1 MSHKKTLFE
10 KELKNKLALKS
21 SGHKSEEMVLLQAF
35 KYFDLDNSG
44 MCSIEEFIK
53 SIMKIGITGFNEND
67 IRELFKV
74 YDIDQSG
81 ELDYKEF
88 VGILYSNNSMKHQ
101 NKNPTQNPNENKNK
115 IETPSNKEI
124 QGDLSKKNYIEQ
136 DEIKDILNII
146 RNKLAARGVRGITSI
161 ARNFRIA
168 DDDNSQS
175 LDYNE
180 FRKAAKDFRF
190 GLNDDQI
197 KKAFVAFDR
206 SNNGTIDYD
215 EFIRTIRGDM
225 NEFRKKIV
233 EQIFNI
239 LDVNQS
245 GFIDLEDIKSKYN
258 ARYHPD
264 VKNGK
269 RTEDEVLLE
278 FLETFENTY
287 NYLCGTENDGKV
299 TIEEFMEYYENVSM
313 SIDDD
318 NYFET
323 LMNNAWR
330 IGDHTTGNNEKKGWS
345 NKNEGSEAKGNN
357 EPSLRDNY
365 KSRFGDKRPGEFKNK
380 NDNNKLNDNDY
391 NSNNDNNNKN
401 GNTTIEKFK
410 ESIKKK
416 GGRGIIGL
424 ARTFKIFDDNNNK
437 SLDFNEFQKAVKDYA
452 VDLSK
457 DEIKEIF
464 DLFDRDGSGTIDYDE
479 FLRQIRGE
487 MNEKRKNIVLQ
498 AFDKLDLDKSGIVE
512 LNEIKSLYN
521 VKNNKEV
528 LSGKKTEEDIY
539 GEFIETFETH
549 HNIKKGVRDKRVS
562 REEFLE
568 YYNNISMSIDDDDYF
583 IEMIK
588 NAWKLR
594 QTPSYLNQQAWSNQ
608 NNNNDN
614 RNVSDYYKSSNIG
627 QKKGKIL
634 GERNPKIGN
643 ASNAPFGTDD
653 IPTNYSTS
661 NNPNRAQNS
670 NYKYDNTNN
679 NKINADEILKK
690 MKNKM
695 TARGTRGIMSIRRAF
710 MIADD
715 DNSKTV
721 NFNEF
726 KKFCHDYRL
735 GFNEDEVK
743 ELFKKFDKD
752 NSGNIDYDEF
762 IYNIEGE
769 MNNFRKNIV
778 KKVFDKLDKNK
789 NGLIELDDIRENYN
803 AKKHPDVISGK
814 KNEEEVLAEFLDNF
828 EYHFSLLNSNK
839 TKDGKITFDEFCEYY
854 NNISMSISDDRYFES
869 IMNSAWDLDGT
880 RQNYGRGRK
889 NY

>member
-1 MSHKKTLFE
+1 MSDMKLLFE
-10 KELKNKLALKS
+10 KELKNKLSLKA
-21 SGHKSEEMVLLQAF
+21 SGHISEETVLLKAF

-44 MCSIEEFIK
+44 MCSMDEFLK
-53 SIMKIGITGFNEND
+53 AIMKIGITGFSEENL
-67 IRELFKV
+67 RELFNQ
-74 YDIDQSG
+74 YDVDKSG

-88 VGILYSNNSMKHQ
+88 VGILYSNNSIINERRNIPASGRK
-101 NKNPTQNPNENKNK
+101 NENKPQVQPPNYQ
-115 IETPSNKEI
+115 NI
-124 QGDLSKKNYIEQ
+124 QGNMPKNKFLEQ
-136 DEIKDILNII
+136 DEIKGIIERI
-146 RNKLAARGVRGITSI
+146 RNKLKARGVRGITSI
-161 ARNFRIA
+161 ERNFRII
-168 DDDNSQS
+168 DDDGSQT
-175 LDYNE
+175 LDFNE
-180 FRKAAKDFRF
+180 FKKATKDFRF
-190 GLNDDQI
+190 GLNDDEI
-197 KKAFVAFDR
+197 EKAFVAFDIN
-206 SNNGTIDYD
+206 NNGKIDYD
-215 EFIRTIRGDM
+215 EFIRTIRGEM
-225 NEFRKKIV
+225 NDYRKQLV
-233 EQIFNI
+233 EQVFNV
-239 LDVNQS
+239 LDVN
-245 GFIDLEDIKSKYN
+245 GNGYIELEEFKSKYN
-258 ARYHPD
+258 ARNHPD
-264 VKNGK
+264 VKSG
-269 RTEDEVLLE
+269 RRSEDEVLLD

-287 NYLCGTENDGKV
+287 NYICGTENDGKV
-299 TIEEFMEYYENVSM
+299 TLEEFMEYYENVSM
-313 SIDDD
+313 CIDDD
-318 NYFET
+318 AFFET
-323 LMNNAWR
+323 LVNNAWR
-330 IGDHTTGNNEKKGWS
+330 INTYRTGNNEKKGWS

-365 KSRFGDKRPGEFKNK
+365 KSKFGDKRPGEFKNK
-380 NDNNKLNDNDY
+380 NDNNKLN
-391 NSNNDNNNKN
+391 NNDNNN
-401 GNTTIEKFK
+401 GNPTIEKFR
-410 ESIKKK
+410 EAIKKK

-457 DEIKEIF
+457 DEIKELF

-479 FLRQIRGE
+479 FLHQIRGE

-695 TARGTRGIMSIRRAF
+695 IARGTRGIMSIRRAF

-721 NFNEF
+721 NLNEF

-814 KNEEEVLAEFLDNF
+814 KNEKEVFAEFLDNF
-828 EYHFSLLNSNK
+828 EYNF
-839 TKDGKITFDEFCEYY
+839 
-854 NNISMSISDDRYFES
+854 
-869 IMNSAWDLDGT
+869 
-880 RQNYGRGRK
+880 
-889 NY
+889 

>member
-1 MSHKKTLFE
+1 MSQKKTLFE

-124 QGDLSKKNYIEQ
+124 QGDLSKKNYLEQ
-136 DEIKDILNII
+136 DETKDILNII

-365 KSRFGDKRPGEFKNK
+365 KSKFGDKRPGEFKNK
-380 NDNNKLNDNDY
+380 NDNNKLN
-391 NSNNDNNNKN
+391 NNDNNN
-401 GNTTIEKFK
+401 GNPTIEKFR
-410 ESIKKK
+410 EAIKKK

-457 DEIKEIF
+457 NEIKELF
-464 DLFDRDGSGTIDYDE
+464 DLFERDGTGSIDYDE
-479 FLRQIRGE
+479 FLHQIRGE

-695 TARGTRGIMSIRRAF
+695 IARGTRGIMSIRRAF

-869 IMNSAWDLDGT
+869 IMNSAWNLDGT

>member
-1 MSHKKTLFE
+1 M
-10 KELKNKLALKS
+10 
-21 SGHKSEEMVLLQAF
+21 
-35 KYFDLDNSG
+35 
-44 MCSIEEFIK
+44 
-53 SIMKIGITGFNEND
+53 ND
-67 IRELFKV
+67 
-74 YDIDQSG
+74 
-81 ELDYKEF
+81 
-88 VGILYSNNSMKHQ
+88 
-101 NKNPTQNPNENKNK
+101 
-115 IETPSNKEI
+115 
-124 QGDLSKKNYIEQ
+124 
-136 DEIKDILNII
+136 
-146 RNKLAARGVRGITSI
+146 
-161 ARNFRIA
+161 
-168 DDDNSQS
+168 
-175 LDYNE
+175 
-180 FRKAAKDFRF
+180 FRKQ
-190 GLNDDQI
+190 L
-197 KKAFVAFDR
+197 
-206 SNNGTIDYD
+206 
-215 EFIRTIRGDM
+215 
-225 NEFRKKIV
+225 V
-233 EQIFNI
+233 EQVFEI
-239 LDVNQS
+239 LDVNKS
-245 GFIDLEDIKSKYN
+245 GYIDLEDIKQRYN

-264 VKNGK
+264 VKSGK

-287 NYLCGTENDGKV
+287 NYLCGSENDGKV

-365 KSRFGDKRPGEFKNK
+365 KSKFGDKRPGEFKNK
-380 NDNNKLNDNDY
+380 NDNNKLN
-391 NSNNDNNNKN
+391 NNDNNN
-401 GNTTIEKFK
+401 GNPTIEKFR
-410 ESIKKK
+410 EAIKKK

-457 DEIKEIF
+457 NEIKELF
-464 DLFDRDGSGTIDYDE
+464 DLFDRDGTGSIDYDE
-479 FLRQIRGE
+479 FLHQIRGE

-695 TARGTRGIMSIRRAF
+695 IARGTRGIMSIRRAF

>member
-1 MSHKKTLFE
+1 MSQKKTLFE

-124 QGDLSKKNYIEQ
+124 QGDLSKKNYLEQ
-136 DEIKDILNII
+136 DETKDILNII

-380 NDNNKLNDNDY
+380 NDNNKLN
-391 NSNNDNNNKN
+391 NNDNNN
-401 GNTTIEKFK
+401 GNPTIEKFR
-410 ESIKKK
+410 EAIKKK

-457 DEIKEIF
+457 NEIKELF
-464 DLFDRDGSGTIDYDE
+464 DLFDRDGTGSIDYDE
-479 FLRQIRGE
+479 FLHQIRGE

-695 TARGTRGIMSIRRAF
+695 IARGTRGIMSIRRAF

-721 NFNEF
+721 NLNEF

-869 IMNSAWDLDGT
+869 IMNSAWNLDGT

>member
-1 MSHKKTLFE
+1 MSQKKTLFE

-124 QGDLSKKNYIEQ
+124 QGDLSKKNYLEQ
-136 DEIKDILNII
+136 DETKDILNII

-318 NYFET
+318 
-323 LMNNAWR
+323 M
-330 IGDHTTGNNEKKGWS
+330 
-345 NKNEGSEAKGNN
+345 
-357 EPSLRDNY
+357 
-365 KSRFGDKRPGEFKNK
+365 
-380 NDNNKLNDNDY
+380 
-391 NSNNDNNNKN
+391 
-401 GNTTIEKFK
+401 
-410 ESIKKK
+410 
-416 GGRGIIGL
+416 
-424 ARTFKIFDDNNNK
+424 
-437 SLDFNEFQKAVKDYA
+437 
-452 VDLSK
+452 
-457 DEIKEIF
+457 
-464 DLFDRDGSGTIDYDE
+464 
-479 FLRQIRGE
+479 
-487 MNEKRKNIVLQ
+487 
-498 AFDKLDLDKSGIVE
+498 
-512 LNEIKSLYN
+512 
-521 VKNNKEV
+521 
-528 LSGKKTEEDIY
+528 
-539 GEFIETFETH
+539 
-549 HNIKKGVRDKRVS
+549 
-562 REEFLE
+562 
-568 YYNNISMSIDDDDYF
+568 
-583 IEMIK
+583 
-588 NAWKLR
+588 
-594 QTPSYLNQQAWSNQ
+594 
-608 NNNNDN
+608 
-614 RNVSDYYKSSNIG
+614 
-627 QKKGKIL
+627 
-634 GERNPKIGN
+634 
-643 ASNAPFGTDD
+643 
-653 IPTNYSTS
+653 
-661 NNPNRAQNS
+661 
-670 NYKYDNTNN
+670 
-679 NKINADEILKK
+679 
-690 MKNKM
+690 
-695 TARGTRGIMSIRRAF
+695 
-710 MIADD
+710 
-715 DNSKTV
+715 
-721 NFNEF
+721 
-726 KKFCHDYRL
+726 
-735 GFNEDEVK
+735 
-743 ELFKKFDKD
+743 
-752 NSGNIDYDEF
+752 
-762 IYNIEGE
+762 
-769 MNNFRKNIV
+769 
-778 KKVFDKLDKNK
+778 
-789 NGLIELDDIRENYN
+789 
-803 AKKHPDVISGK
+803 
-814 KNEEEVLAEFLDNF
+814 
-828 EYHFSLLNSNK
+828 
-839 TKDGKITFDEFCEYY
+839 
-854 NNISMSISDDRYFES
+854 
-869 IMNSAWDLDGT
+869 
-880 RQNYGRGRK
+880 
-889 NY
+889 

>member
-1 MSHKKTLFE
+1 MSQKKTLFE

-365 KSRFGDKRPGEFKNK
+365 KSKFGDKRPGEFKNK
-380 NDNNKLNDNDY
+380 NDNNELN
-391 NSNNDNNNKN
+391 NNDNNN
-401 GNTTIEKFK
+401 GNPTIEKFR
-410 ESIKKK
+410 EAIKKK

-457 DEIKEIF
+457 NEIKELF
-464 DLFDRDGSGTIDYDE
+464 DLFDRDGTGSIDYDE
-479 FLRQIRGE
+479 FLHQIRGE

-695 TARGTRGIMSIRRAF
+695 IARGTRGIMSIRRAF

-721 NFNEF
+721 NLNEF

-869 IMNSAWDLDGT
+869 IMNSAWNLDGT

>member
-1 MSHKKTLFE
+1 MSQKKTLFE

-124 QGDLSKKNYIEQ
+124 QGDLSKKNYLEQ
-136 DEIKDILNII
+136 DEIKEILNII

-197 KKAFVAFDR
+197 KNAFVAFDR

-357 EPSLRDNY
+357 ESSLRDNY
-365 KSRFGDKRPGEFKNK
+365 KSKFGDKRPGEFKNK
-380 NDNNKLNDNDY
+380 NDNNKLN
-391 NSNNDNNNKN
+391 NNDNNN
-401 GNTTIEKFK
+401 GNLTIVKFR
-410 ESIKKK
+410 EAIKKK

-457 DEIKEIF
+457 NEIKELF
-464 DLFDRDGSGTIDYDE
+464 DLFDRDGTGSIDYDE
-479 FLRQIRGE
+479 FLHQIRGE

-695 TARGTRGIMSIRRAF
+695 IARGTRGIMSIRRAF

-721 NFNEF
+721 NLNEF

-803 AKKHPDVISGK
+803 AKKHPDVVSGK

-869 IMNSAWDLDGT
+869 IMNSAWNLDGT

>member
-1 MSHKKTLFE
+1 MSQKKTLFE

-124 QGDLSKKNYIEQ
+124 QGDLSKKNYLEQ
-136 DEIKDILNII
+136 DETKDILNII

-365 KSRFGDKRPGEFKNK
+365 KSKFGDKRPGEFKNK
-380 NDNNKLNDNDY
+380 NDNNKLN
-391 NSNNDNNNKN
+391 NNDNNN
-401 GNTTIEKFK
+401 GNPTIEKFR
-410 ESIKKK
+410 EAIKKK

-457 DEIKEIF
+457 NEIKELF
-464 DLFDRDGSGTIDYDE
+464 DLFDRDGTGSIDYDE
-479 FLRQIRGE
+479 FLHQIRGE

-695 TARGTRGIMSIRRAF
+695 IARGTRGIMSIRRAF

-721 NFNEF
+721 NLNEF

-869 IMNSAWDLDGT
+869 IMNSAWNLDGT

>member
-1 MSHKKTLFE
+1 MSQKKTLFE

-124 QGDLSKKNYIEQ
+124 QGDLSKKNYLEQ
-136 DEIKDILNII
+136 DETKDILNII

-215 EFIRTIRGDM
+215 EFIRAIRGDM

-233 EQIFNI
+233 EQILNI

-330 IGDHTTGNNEKKGWS
+330 MGDHTTGNNEKKGWS

-365 KSRFGDKRPGEFKNK
+365 KSKFGDKRPGEFKNK
-380 NDNNKLNDNDY
+380 NDNNKLN
-391 NSNNDNNNKN
+391 NNDNNN
-401 GNTTIEKFK
+401 GNPTIEKFR
-410 ESIKKK
+410 EAIKKK

-457 DEIKEIF
+457 DEIKELF
-464 DLFDRDGSGTIDYDE
+464 DLFDRDGTGSIDYDE
-479 FLRQIRGE
+479 FLHQIRGE

-721 NFNEF
+721 NLNEF

-839 TKDGKITFDEFCEYY
+839 SKDGKITFDEFCEYY

-869 IMNSAWDLDGT
+869 IMNSAWNLDGT

>member
-1 MSHKKTLFE
+1 MSQKKTLFE

-124 QGDLSKKNYIEQ
+124 QGDLSKKNYLEQ
-136 DEIKDILNII
+136 DETKDILNII

-365 KSRFGDKRPGEFKNK
+365 KSKFGDKRPGEFKNK
-380 NDNNKLNDNDY
+380 NDNNKLN
-391 NSNNDNNNKN
+391 NNDNNN
-401 GNTTIEKFK
+401 GNPTIEKFR
-410 ESIKKK
+410 EAIKKK

-457 DEIKEIF
+457 NEIKELF
-464 DLFDRDGSGTIDYDE
+464 DLFDRDGTGSIDYDE
-479 FLRQIRGE
+479 FLHQIRGE

-721 NFNEF
+721 NLNEF

-869 IMNSAWDLDGT
+869 IMNSAWNLDGT

>member
-1 MSHKKTLFE
+1 MSQKKTLFE

-101 NKNPTQNPNENKNK
+101 NKNPTQNINENKNK

-124 QGDLSKKNYIEQ
+124 QGDLSKKNYLEQ
-136 DEIKDILNII
+136 DETKDILNII

-380 NDNNKLNDNDY
+380 NDNNKLN
-391 NSNNDNNNKN
+391 NNDNNN
-401 GNTTIEKFK
+401 GNPTIEKFR
-410 ESIKKK
+410 EAIKKE

-457 DEIKEIF
+457 NEIKELF
-464 DLFDRDGSGTIDYDE
+464 DLFDRDGTGSIDYDE
-479 FLRQIRGE
+479 FLHQIRGE

-695 TARGTRGIMSIRRAF
+695 IARGTRGIMSIRRAF

-869 IMNSAWDLDGT
+869 IMNSAWNLDGT

>member
-1 MSHKKTLFE
+1 MSQKKTLFE

-124 QGDLSKKNYIEQ
+124 QGDLSKKNYLEQ
-136 DEIKDILNII
+136 DETKDILNII

-365 KSRFGDKRPGEFKNK
+365 KSKFGDKRPGEFKNK
-380 NDNNKLNDNDY
+380 NDNNKLN
-391 NSNNDNNNKN
+391 NNDNNN
-401 GNTTIEKFK
+401 GNPTIEKFR
-410 ESIKKK
+410 EAIKKK

-457 DEIKEIF
+457 NEIKELF
-464 DLFDRDGSGTIDYDE
+464 DLFDRDGTGSIDYDE
-479 FLRQIRGE
+479 FLHQIRGE

-695 TARGTRGIMSIRRAF
+695 IARGTRGIMSIRRAF

-721 NFNEF
+721 NLNEF

-839 TKDGKITFDEFCEYY
+839 SKDGKITFDEFCEYY

-869 IMNSAWDLDGT
+869 IMNSAWNLDGT

>member
-1 MSHKKTLFE
+1 MSQKKTLFE

-124 QGDLSKKNYIEQ
+124 QGDLSKKNYLEQ
-136 DEIKDILNII
+136 DETKDILNII

-245 GFIDLEDIKSKYN
+245 GFIDIEDIKSKYN
-258 ARYHPD
+258 AKSHPD

-365 KSRFGDKRPGEFKNK
+365 KSRFGDERPGEFKNK
-380 NDNNKLNDNDY
+380 NDNN
-391 NSNNDNNNKN
+391 
-401 GNTTIEKFK
+401 T
-410 ESIKKK
+410 
-416 GGRGIIGL
+416 
-424 ARTFKIFDDNNNK
+424 
-437 SLDFNEFQKAVKDYA
+437 
-452 VDLSK
+452 
-457 DEIKEIF
+457 
-464 DLFDRDGSGTIDYDE
+464 
-479 FLRQIRGE
+479 
-487 MNEKRKNIVLQ
+487 
-498 AFDKLDLDKSGIVE
+498 
-512 LNEIKSLYN
+512 
-521 VKNNKEV
+521 
-528 LSGKKTEEDIY
+528 
-539 GEFIETFETH
+539 
-549 HNIKKGVRDKRVS
+549 
-562 REEFLE
+562 
-568 YYNNISMSIDDDDYF
+568 
-583 IEMIK
+583 
-588 NAWKLR
+588 
-594 QTPSYLNQQAWSNQ
+594 
-608 NNNNDN
+608 
-614 RNVSDYYKSSNIG
+614 
-627 QKKGKIL
+627 
-634 GERNPKIGN
+634 
-643 ASNAPFGTDD
+643 
-653 IPTNYSTS
+653 
-661 NNPNRAQNS
+661 
-670 NYKYDNTNN
+670 
-679 NKINADEILKK
+679 
-690 MKNKM
+690 
-695 TARGTRGIMSIRRAF
+695 
-710 MIADD
+710 
-715 DNSKTV
+715 
-721 NFNEF
+721 
-726 KKFCHDYRL
+726 
-735 GFNEDEVK
+735 
-743 ELFKKFDKD
+743 
-752 NSGNIDYDEF
+752 
-762 IYNIEGE
+762 
-769 MNNFRKNIV
+769 
-778 KKVFDKLDKNK
+778 
-789 NGLIELDDIRENYN
+789 
-803 AKKHPDVISGK
+803 
-814 KNEEEVLAEFLDNF
+814 
-828 EYHFSLLNSNK
+828 
-839 TKDGKITFDEFCEYY
+839 
-854 NNISMSISDDRYFES
+854 
-869 IMNSAWDLDGT
+869 
-880 RQNYGRGRK
+880 
-889 NY
+889 

>member
-1 MSHKKTLFE
+1 MSQKKTLFE

-124 QGDLSKKNYIEQ
+124 QGDLSKKNYLEQ
-136 DEIKDILNII
+136 DETKDILNII

-365 KSRFGDKRPGEFKNK
+365 KSKFGDKRPGEFKNK
-380 NDNNKLNDNDY
+380 NDNNKLN
-391 NSNNDNNNKN
+391 NNDNNN
-401 GNTTIEKFK
+401 GNPTIEKFR
-410 ESIKKK
+410 EAIKKK

-457 DEIKEIF
+457 DEIKELF

-479 FLRQIRGE
+479 FLHQIRGE

-695 TARGTRGIMSIRRAF
+695 IARGTRGIMSIRRAF

-721 NFNEF
+721 NLNEF